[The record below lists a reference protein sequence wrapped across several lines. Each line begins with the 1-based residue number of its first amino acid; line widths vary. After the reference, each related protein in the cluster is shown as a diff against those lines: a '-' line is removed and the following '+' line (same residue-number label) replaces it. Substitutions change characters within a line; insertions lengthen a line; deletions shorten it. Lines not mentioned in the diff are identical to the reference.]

1 MINYKQNLL
10 IIVVYGVITYGVFQG
25 ALAWYWIALSAV
37 GGTAFAG
44 LKVDNRVVQC
54 LAAAAAAYLAF
65 RLLLGIPL
73 RPASALAL
81 LAALSCGSIQ
91 HRQPRRIMRSPQ
103 AIDADGADEED
114 D

>member
-25 ALAWYWIALSAV
+25 ELSWFWIALSAV
-37 GGTAFAG
+37 GGIAFSR
-44 LKVDNRVVQC
+44 LRVDNRVAQC

-65 RLLLGIPL
+65 RLLLDMPV

-91 HRQPRRIMRSPQ
+91 HKQPRRVVRQSETD
-103 AIDADGADEED
+103 DAKEED
-114 D
+114 DE

>member
-25 ALAWYWIALSAV
+25 DLSWFWIALSAV
-37 GGTAFAG
+37 GGIAFSR

-54 LAAAAAAYLAF
+54 LAAASAAYLAF
-65 RLLLGIPL
+65 RLLLAMPL

-81 LAALSCGSIQ
+81 LAALCCGSIQ
-91 HRQPRRIMRSPQ
+91 HKQPRRVVRQSETD
-103 AIDADGADEED
+103 DAREED
-114 D
+114 DE